1 MAERQHKYHGMPKSL
16 FPQIRAQIAER
27 EAALKVAIKQ
37 QEDLKITFEE
47 KQNAALGEIEK
58 SIETK
63 ETENFNNYLK
73 TIVKQ
78 INQIE
83 NLVNE
88 FSDFA
93 RMPKPVFKK
102 INLKELISRSLNLH
116 KLSET
121 KIKFDLMYVH

>member
-58 SIETK
+58 SI
-63 ETENFNNYLK
+63 TELQSHIDEAVSDMAY
-73 TIVKQ
+73 
-78 INQIE
+78 INEQDPE
-83 NLVNE
+83 G
-88 FSDFA
+88 A
-93 RMPKPVFKK
+93 
-102 INLKELISRSLNLH
+102 
-116 KLSET
+116 
-121 KIKFDLMYVH
+121 